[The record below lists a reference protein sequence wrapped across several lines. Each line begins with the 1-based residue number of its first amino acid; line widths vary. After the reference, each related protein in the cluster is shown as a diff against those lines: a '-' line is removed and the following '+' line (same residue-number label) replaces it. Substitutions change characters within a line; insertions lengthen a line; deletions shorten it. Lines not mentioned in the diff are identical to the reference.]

1 MEEPLMPHL
10 SVKLYP
16 GRSEAVKQAFA
27 DKLQDFVVK
36 ELGCEP
42 NVVSVSFKEIDPEKW
57 KDVIDDEIAGE
68 EVYIE
73 SDF

>member
-1 MEEPLMPHL
+1 MPHV

-16 GRSEAVKQAFA
+16 GRTEEVKQDLAN
-27 DKLQDFVVK
+27 KLQNFVVK
-36 ELGCEP
+36 ELGCDP
-42 NVVSVSFKEIDPEKW
+42 KVVSVSFKEIEADKW

-68 EVYIE
+68 KIYIE

>member
-1 MEEPLMPHL
+1 MPHL
-10 SVKLYP
+10 SVRMYP
-16 GRSEAVKQAFA
+16 GRSNEVKQEFA

-42 NVVSVSFKEIDPEKW
+42 NVVSVSFKEIDADKW
-57 KDVIDDEIAGE
+57 KDVIGDEIAGE
-68 EVYIE
+68 DVYIE

>member
-1 MEEPLMPHL
+1 MPHV

-16 GRSEAVKQAFA
+16 GRTEEIKQEFA
-27 DKLQDFVVK
+27 NKLQDFVVK
-36 ELGCEP
+36 ELGCDP
-42 NVVSVSFKEIDPEKW
+42 KVVSVSFKEIEADKW

-68 EVYIE
+68 KIYIE

>member
-1 MEEPLMPHL
+1 MPHV

-16 GRSEAVKQAFA
+16 GRTEEIKQEFA
-27 DKLQDFVVK
+27 NKLQDFVVEK
-36 ELGCEP
+36 LGCDP
-42 NVVSVSFKEIDPEKW
+42 KVVSVSFKEIEADKW

-68 EVYIE
+68 KIYIE

>member
-1 MEEPLMPHL
+1 MPHL
-10 SVKLYP
+10 SVRMYP
-16 GRSEAVKQAFA
+16 GRSKEVKQEFA

-42 NVVSVSFKEIDPEKW
+42 NVVSVSFKEIDANKW
-57 KDVIDDEIAGE
+57 KDVIGDEIAGE
-68 EVYIE
+68 DVYIE

>member
-1 MEEPLMPHL
+1 MPHV

-16 GRSEAVKQAFA
+16 GRTEEVKQDLAN
-27 DKLQDFVVK
+27 KLQDFVVK
-36 ELGCEP
+36 ELGCDP
-42 NVVSVSFKEIDPEKW
+42 KVVSVSFKEIEADKW

-68 EVYIE
+68 KIYIE

>member
-1 MEEPLMPHL
+1 MPHL

-16 GRSEAVKQAFA
+16 GRSKEVKQDFA
-27 DKLQDFVVK
+27 NKLQDFVVK

-42 NVVSVSFKEIDPEKW
+42 NVVSVSFKEIEPDQW
-57 KDVIDDEIAGE
+57 KKVIGDETTGE
-68 EVYIE
+68 DYYIE

>member
-1 MEEPLMPHL
+1 MPHL

-16 GRSEAVKQAFA
+16 GRSKEVKQDFA
-27 DKLQDFVVK
+27 NKLQDFVVK

-42 NVVSVSFKEIDPEKW
+42 NVVSVSFKEIEPDQW
-57 KDVIDDEIAGE
+57 KKVIGDETTGE
-68 EVYIE
+68 DFYIE

>member
-1 MEEPLMPHL
+1 MPHL

-16 GRSEAVKQAFA
+16 GRTEKVKQDLAN
-27 DKLQDFVVK
+27 KLQDFVVK
-36 ELGCEP
+36 ELGCDP
-42 NVVSVSFKEIDPEKW
+42 KVVSVSFKEIEADKW

-68 EVYIE
+68 EIYIE

>member
-1 MEEPLMPHL
+1 MPHL
-10 SVKLYP
+10 SVRMYP
-16 GRSEAVKQAFA
+16 GRSKEVKQEFA

-42 NVVSVSFKEIDPEKW
+42 SAVSVSFKEIDADKW
-57 KDVIDDEIAGE
+57 KDVIGDEIAGE
-68 EVYIE
+68 DVYIE